1 MNQTLETLV
10 TRRSVRAYDGRQPDD
25 ETLGKIV
32 EAGLYAASGMNCQAT
47 KLVVCKDIETVE
59 LMSKL
64 NAAVLGSDN
73 DPFYGAKTVIVVFAD
88 RNRFTAVEDGSLV
101 MGNLMNAAHSLGVD
115 SCWIHRAK
123 EVFEGEQGRALKAK
137 WGLGDEY
144 VGIGNCALGH
154 RKGDAPEAKPRKEGR
169 IINVSQDLPKSFII
183 CRENGEHKIYIC
195 QFSPMTIIKRT
206 DKR

>member
-1 MNQTLETLV
+1 MNSALETLI

-25 ETLGKIV
+25 ETLDRIV

-59 LMSKL
+59 LMSEL
-64 NAAVLGSDN
+64 NAAVLGTDS

-101 MGNLMNAAHSLGVD
+101 MGNLMNAAHALGVD

-123 EVFEGEQGRALKAK
+123 EVFDGEQGRALKAK
-137 WGLGDEY
+137 WGIGDEY
-144 VGIGNCALGH
+144 MGVGNCILGYH
-154 RKGDAPEAKPRKEGR
+154 AGEYPEAKERKADR
-169 IINVSQDLPKSFII
+169 VV
-183 CRENGEHKIYIC
+183 KI
-195 QFSPMTIIKRT
+195 
-206 DKR
+206 

>member
-1 MNQTLETLV
+1 MNPTIETLI

-25 ETLGKIV
+25 TTLDLIV

-59 LMSKL
+59 YMSKL
-64 NAAVLGSDN
+64 NAALLGTDS

-88 RNRFTAVEDGSLV
+88 RSRFTAVEDGSLV

-123 EVFEGEQGRALKAK
+123 EVFESEQGRALKAE
-137 WGLGDEY
+137 WGIGDEY
-144 VGIGNCALGH
+144 MGVGNCILGY
-154 RKGDAPEAKPRKEGR
+154 RSGDYPEAKERKADR
-169 IINVSQDLPKSFII
+169 VI
-183 CRENGEHKIYIC
+183 KI
-195 QFSPMTIIKRT
+195 
-206 DKR
+206 